1 MNTETNPKTVATR
14 SRQLPRV
21 ALVTGGATGIGAAI
35 VAQLAAQGDRV
46 IIGDINLQ
54 AAGELAERLKAQDRD
69 VSVLEL
75 DIGKPQ
81 AIATAFE
88 TIAQRFG
95 HCDILVNNAGIAKTY
110 PFLDYP
116 LDHWQR
122 VMDVNVTG
130 TLLCGQHAARMMHRD
145 GWGRIVNLASV
156 AGLRASA
163 GRTAYGTSKAA
174 VVGLTRQ
181 MAIELAPF
189 GITVNAIAP
198 GPVDT
203 RIVNYNYTDAEGRV
217 DEERHSQY
225 LERMRKMVPMGIM
238 GEPDDMAYAA
248 LYLASDAARFM
259 TGQTL
264 HPNGGIA
271 MPW

>member
-1 MNTETNPKTVATR
+1 MNTVSNSNQKTIAAR
-14 SRQLPRV
+14 PRQLPRV
-21 ALVTGGATGIGAAI
+21 AIVTGGAMGIGAAI
-35 VAQLAAQGDRV
+35 VEQLAAQGDRV
-46 IIGDINLQ
+46 VIGDVNLQ
-54 AAGELAERLKAQDRD
+54 AANELAERLKAQDQD

-88 TIAQRFG
+88 TVAKRFG

-130 TLLCGQHAARMMHRD
+130 TLLCSQHAARMMHRD

-198 GPVDT
+198 GPIDTPLTQELHSEVSRANYIKSVPTGRYGSTDEIASVVRFLCSEEASYINGHTLPVDGGFMAT
-203 RIVNYNYTDAEGRV
+203 GI
-217 DEERHSQY
+217 
-225 LERMRKMVPMGIM
+225 LEI
-238 GEPDDMAYAA
+238 
-248 LYLASDAARFM
+248 
-259 TGQTL
+259 
-264 HPNGGIA
+264 
-271 MPW
+271 

>member
-1 MNTETNPKTVATR
+1 MNTDSNQKAVAAR
-14 SRQLPRV
+14 PRQLPRV
-21 ALVTGGATGIGAAI
+21 AVVTGGATGIGAAI

-46 IIGDINLQ
+46 IIGDINLH
-54 AAGELAERLKAQDRD
+54 AANELAKQLNAQDRD
-69 VSVLEL
+69 VSVVEL

-81 AIATAFE
+81 AIAAAFATVSE
-88 TIAQRFG
+88 RCG

-130 TLLCGQHAARMMHRD
+130 TLLCSQHAARMMHRD

-198 GPVDT
+198 GPIDTPLTQELHSAVSRANYIKSVPTGRYGSTDEIASVVRFLCSEEASYINGHTLPVDGGFMAT
-203 RIVNYNYTDAEGRV
+203 GI
-217 DEERHSQY
+217 
-225 LERMRKMVPMGIM
+225 LEI
-238 GEPDDMAYAA
+238 
-248 LYLASDAARFM
+248 
-259 TGQTL
+259 
-264 HPNGGIA
+264 
-271 MPW
+271 

>member
-1 MNTETNPKTVATR
+1 VNQAANQNTAAARPRK
-14 SRQLPRV
+14 LPRV
-21 ALVTGGATGIGAAI
+21 AVVTGGAMGIGAAI
-35 VAQLAAQGDRV
+35 VEQLAAQGDRV
-46 IIGDINLQ
+46 LIGDVNLQ
-54 AAGELAERLKAQDRD
+54 AAGELAEQLNAQGRD

-75 DIGKPQ
+75 DVGNPQ

-88 TIAQRFG
+88 SVAARFG

-110 PFLDYP
+110 PFLEYP
-116 LDHWQR
+116 LEHWQR
-122 VMDVNVTG
+122 VMDINVTG
-130 TLLCGQHAARMMHRD
+130 TLLCSQHAARLMHRD

-198 GPVDT
+198 GPIDT
-203 RIVNYNYTDAEGRV
+203 PLTKVLHSEVSRANYTKSVPIGRYGSPDEIAAVVLFLCSQQASYINGHTLPV
-217 DEERHSQY
+217 DGGFMASGV
-225 LERMRKMVPMGIM
+225 LEI
-238 GEPDDMAYAA
+238 
-248 LYLASDAARFM
+248 
-259 TGQTL
+259 
-264 HPNGGIA
+264 
-271 MPW
+271 

>member
-198 GPVDT
+198 GPIETPLTQALHSDIARANYIKAVPAGRYGSTDEIASAVRFLCSEEASYINGHTLPVDGGFMAT
-203 RIVNYNYTDAEGRV
+203 GI
-217 DEERHSQY
+217 
-225 LERMRKMVPMGIM
+225 LEI
-238 GEPDDMAYAA
+238 
-248 LYLASDAARFM
+248 
-259 TGQTL
+259 
-264 HPNGGIA
+264 
-271 MPW
+271 

>member
-1 MNTETNPKTVATR
+1 MNTDTHQKTAAAR

-54 AAGELAERLKAQDRD
+54 AANELAERLKAQDQD

-88 TIAQRFG
+88 TVAQRFG

-130 TLLCGQHAARMMHRD
+130 TLLCSQHAARMMHRD

-198 GPVDT
+198 GPIDT
-203 RIVNYNYTDAEGRV
+203 PLTQALHSDIARANYTKAVPAGRYGSTDEIASVVRFLCSEEASYINGHTLPV
-217 DEERHSQY
+217 DGGFMATGI
-225 LERMRKMVPMGIM
+225 LEI
-238 GEPDDMAYAA
+238 
-248 LYLASDAARFM
+248 
-259 TGQTL
+259 
-264 HPNGGIA
+264 
-271 MPW
+271 